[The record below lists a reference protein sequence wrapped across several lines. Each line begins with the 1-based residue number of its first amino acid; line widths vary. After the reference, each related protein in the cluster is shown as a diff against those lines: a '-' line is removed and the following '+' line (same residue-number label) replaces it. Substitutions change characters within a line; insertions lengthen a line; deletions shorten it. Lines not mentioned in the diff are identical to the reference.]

1 MDNFINIVNLIYLAS
16 AILFIVGLK
25 NLSSPSTAVRGNL
38 LAATGMLI
46 AIIVT
51 LLNQKI
57 ITYEIIIIGIILGA
71 LIGTITAVKVP
82 MTAMPQFVA
91 SLNLSLIHI

>member
-57 ITYEIIIIGIILGA
+57 ITYEIIIIGIILGW
-71 LIGTITAVKVP
+71 P
-82 MTAMPQFVA
+82 EY
-91 SLNLSLIHI
+91 H